1 MIEILTKMTIM
12 KKVLFILFFGALF
25 SQLFAIEGQPIQ
37 LIKTNDNGQDRT
49 QSANISVEL
58 EGNTI
63 EITFGS
69 DCGVADITVETATG
83 ATMAS
88 TYCPSTPGYAEVT
101 ISVSGSYVLT
111 IATSNG
117 IYKGQIIIN

>member
-1 MIEILTKMTIM
+1 M
-12 KKVLFILFFGALF
+12 KKVLFILFFGSLF

-37 LIKTNDNGQDRT
+37 LIKTNDNGQART

-69 DCGVADITVETATG
+69 DCGAADITVETATG
-83 ATMAS
+83 ATVAS
-88 TYCPSTPGYAEVT
+88 TYCPVTPGYAELT
-101 ISVSGSYVLT
+101 ISTPGNYVLT
-111 IATSNG
+111 ITTSDG
-117 IYKGQIIIN
+117 VYKGQLNIN